1 MEKTEKSGY
10 LLTKTF
16 ILLKI
21 YTKTPNTWDFHQN
34 NSKLECFHAE
44 YTKKLRIFDEIFPKN
59 WENCITWYKISHRS
73 NNLGRKLRKIGFF
86 AKTGTNFRTLF
97 LQISTCGY
105 ILAQL
110 LKQLFFHT
118 KQRWKYFTSHF
129 CKNIHN
135 HCRKHR
141 KFAKF
146 VVLHNRIQISGN
158 FSPIISKTGIFSS
171 TTAIVQQTSVNC

>member
-1 MEKTEKSGY
+1 MRFFQKIGKFSLFGIK
-10 LLTKTF
+10 LTINLT
-16 ILLKI
+16 I
-21 YTKTPNTWDFHQN
+21 WVE
-34 NSKLECFHAE
+34 NSE
-44 YTKKLRIFDEIFPKN
+44 
-59 WENCITWYKISHRS
+59 
-73 NNLGRKLRKIGFF
+73 KIGFF

-110 LKQLFFHT
+110 LKQLFFPHKKEVET
-118 KQRWKYFTSHF
+118 FLKSFF

-146 VVLHNRIQISGN
+146 IILHNRIQISEN
-158 FSPIISKTGIFSS
+158 FSLIISKTGIFSS
-171 TTAIVQQTSVNC
+171 TTAIVQQTSVNCSHTKLSK